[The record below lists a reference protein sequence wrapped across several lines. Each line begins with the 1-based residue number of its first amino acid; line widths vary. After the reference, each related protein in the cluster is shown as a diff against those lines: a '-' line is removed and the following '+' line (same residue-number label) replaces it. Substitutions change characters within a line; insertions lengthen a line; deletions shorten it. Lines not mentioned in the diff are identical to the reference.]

1 MAESKI
7 RLTVEEFKQLPESN
21 RLMELINGEIVMPPS
36 PLASH
41 QDLLLNTA
49 IFLRQHIPNGKVVV
63 APMDVYLDQLNAF
76 QPDVF
81 WIGNESNCLLR
92 EGYYYG
98 APDLVVEILSPSTA
112 TQDRREKFEVYQKE
126 GVLEYW
132 MIDQFAL
139 SIEVWQRKDK
149 KFHRLGI
156 FEEAQSFKS
165 NALQKELIIRGI
177 FPKTE
182 DS

>member
-1 MAESKI
+1 MAESKVRI
-7 RLTVEEFKQLPESN
+7 TAEDFRQLPETN
-21 RLMELINGEIVMPPS
+21 RLVELINGEIVMPPS

-63 APMDVYLDQLNAF
+63 APMDVYLDEANAF

-81 WIGNESNCLLR
+81 WIAAESKCQLR
-92 EGYYYG
+92 DGYYFG
-98 APDLVVEILSPSTA
+98 APELVVEILSPSTA
-112 TQDRREKFEVYQKE
+112 TQDRREKFEVYQEK

-139 SIEVWQRKDK
+139 SIEVWQRNDK
-149 KFHRLGI
+149 AFQRLGI
-156 FEEAQSFKS
+156 YEENQHFQS
-165 NALQKELIIRGI
+165 NALQKELTITGI
-177 FPKTE
+177 FSE
-182 DS
+182 

>member
-1 MAESKI
+1 MAEAF
-7 RLTVEEFKQLPESN
+7 RQLPETN
-21 RLMELINGEIVMPPS
+21 RLSELINGEIVMPPS
-36 PLASH
+36 PLSTN

-49 IFLRQHIPNGKVVV
+49 VFLRQHSPNGKVVV
-63 APMDVYLDQLNAF
+63 APMDVYLDEINAF

-81 WIGNESNCLLR
+81 WIGASSKCHVR
-92 EGYYYG
+92 DGYYYG
-98 APDLVVEILSPSTA
+98 APELVVEILSPSTT

-139 SIEVWQRKDK
+139 SIEVWQRIEDK
-149 KFHRLGI
+149 FERLGI
-156 FEEAQSFKS
+156 YEENDCFES

-177 FPKTE
+177 FPE
-182 DS
+182 IEES